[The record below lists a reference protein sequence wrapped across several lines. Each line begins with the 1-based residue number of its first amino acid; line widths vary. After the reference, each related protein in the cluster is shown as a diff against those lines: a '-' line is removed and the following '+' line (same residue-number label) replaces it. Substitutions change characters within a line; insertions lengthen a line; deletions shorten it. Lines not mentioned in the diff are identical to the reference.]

1 MVDLVLEI
9 IHIIHGIIHMFLSA
23 LLFVFSSH
31 LHILKKTFSN
41 DSENILYFSSLEK
54 TLQTGALKYPE
65 TNTIT

>member
-23 LLFVFSSH
+23 LLFVFSSA
-31 LHILKKTFSN
+31 FFE
-41 DSENILYFSSLEK
+41 ENILKWPWKHFVFQLFRKNIYNPVP
-54 TLQTGALKYPE
+54 LKYPE